1 MSDENNNFSIDAEN
15 LKNETKDTVNQVKET
30 IKNADF
36 KEGAAQTKGFLA
48 EMLSAPVSVV
58 KKVASGEENILVKAI
73 IIMIVFIIA
82 SFATQLVYVIRYGGF
97 RGIGSNLITLVV
109 SIINPLLFIIVPALV
124 VMIMNRE
131 NKKSLTTVIST
142 LVVAAVPNVIN
153 EIIDVIESIFTNI
166 TIISSPISTMFSA
179 IAIVLTYF
187 GTKELFGKEEEENF
201 IKKFAIIKL
210 IAAFVLVILARI
222 GIY

>member
-1 MSDENNNFSIDAEN
+1 MSDEKNFSVDAEN

-48 EMLSAPVSVV
+48 EMFSEPISAV
-58 KKVASGEENILVKAI
+58 KKVALGEENVLFKAI
-73 IIMIVFIIA
+73 IIMIIFIIA
-82 SFATQLVYVIRYGGF
+82 SFATQLVYVVKYGGL
-97 RGIGSNLITLVV
+97 RGIGSNLVSLVV
-109 SIINPLLFIIVPALV
+109 SVINPLLFIIVPAIV
-124 VMIMNRE
+124 IMIMNRE

-153 EIIDVIESIFTNI
+153 EVIDVIESVLVGIS
-166 TIISSPISTMFSA
+166 IISSPITTMFSA
-179 IAIVLTYF
+179 VAIILTYF
-187 GTKELFGKEEEENF
+187 GMKDLFGIEEDEKF
-201 IKKFAIIKL
+201 VKKFAIVKL
-210 IAAFVLVILARI
+210 IAAFVLVILARV